1 MKNMSGERRDERGET
16 DQCESLGAD
25 GGHAEHRV
33 ERAVDVR
40 NELLLLVPEQRAQ
53 HTQHA
58 TRVRNTRA
66 LSGTIHTSI
75 QYCVHD

>member
-1 MKNMSGERRDERGET
+1 MCGERRKERGET
-16 DQCESLGAD
+16 GQCESLGAD
-25 GGHAEHRV
+25 GGHAEHRI

-40 NELLLLVPEQRAQ
+40 HELLVLVPEQRAQ

-66 LSGTIHTSI
+66 LSCTFHTSI
-75 QYCVHD
+75 QY